1 MDNELALKLRKELTY
16 LGIILIGGIIIFQ
29 LLFFR
34 ENVITTART
43 VLSLYW
49 LFILPG
55 FAVMYYWHDKLDF
68 LERLV
73 IGSVLGIAVMGIA
86 SYYIGLAGL
95 HVKYHLVLPLI
106 TIGISAFFVLEK
118 KNSHENSEAR

>member
-73 IGSVLGIAVMGIA
+73 IGSVLGIAVIGIA

-95 HVKYHLVLPLI
+95 HVKYHFVIPLI
-106 TIGISAFFVLEK
+106 TIGISAFFVRK
-118 KNSHENSEAR
+118 KKLLNVVVGN